1 MSDQHDDERERVSMA
16 QQVTL
21 FVVFLVLYVF
31 SYRPVLWLQHQIGE
45 GTTNV
50 IRNIFYTPVAL
61 VFEMLQ
67 RPQWF
72 IDYVT
77 WWVD

>member
-16 QQVTL
+16 QWVTL

-31 SYRPVLWLQHQIGE
+31 SYGPVLWLQYQIGE
-45 GTTNV
+45 DTTNM
-50 IRNIFYTPVAL
+50 IRQIFYIPVVV
-61 VFEMLQ
+61 VFEVLE

-72 IDYVT
+72 IDYIA
-77 WWVD
+77 WWVE

>member
-16 QQVTL
+16 QWITP

-31 SYRPVLWLQHQIGE
+31 SYGPVLWLQHQTGE

-50 IRNIFYTPVAL
+50 IRQIFYKPVAV
-61 VFEMLQ
+61 VFEVLE

-72 IDYVT
+72 IDYVR